1 MMMPIKG
8 IKKLPISINKERAA
22 ELFIKLT
29 TVASDIT
36 RLDEKL
42 KNSLVASE
50 LVYTLALKESVQ
62 STRIEGTQVTFTD
75 MINETHTPRQKQE
88 HIEILNYRKAL
99 FMGEERIRNG
109 YPLTTRFILDLHK
122 LLMEGGRGT
131 EANRGEFRKVPNWIG
146 PTNRFEDAVYIPV
159 EADEIEDFMKN
170 WEMYANK
177 HPYGEKMSITHLPK
191 SEYVIDE
198 DAHPLLKIAILHAQ
212 FESIHPFLDGNGR
225 IGRIII
231 PLYMM
236 QVGQLPSPI
245 FFVSEELE
253 KQRAKYYHLL
263 NGTRGKYPDWY
274 SWLTFFIDAS
284 GRMAKK
290 LNKLL
295 DEANSLA
302 KEGLAQCTTQTE
314 KYIYLL
320 TFSRPNITAVEATK
334 HIRVTPSTARRA
346 LNALVEKELL
356 FKDQTQKRNIEY
368 FNYNILELF
377 DR

>member
-8 IKKLPISINKERAA
+8 IKKLPISINKDRAA

-36 RLDEKL
+36 RLDEKF

-62 STRIEGTQVTFTD
+62 STRIEGTQVTFTG
-75 MINETHTPRQKQE
+75 MINDTHTPRQTQE
-88 HIEILNYRKAL
+88 HIEILNYRRAL
-99 FMGEERIRNG
+99 FMGEERIKNG

-122 LLMEGGRGT
+122 LLMEDGRGT

-159 EADEIEDFMKN
+159 EADEIEDYMKN

-198 DAHPLLKIAILHAQ
+198 HAHSLLKVAILHAQ
-212 FESIHPFLDGNGR
+212 FESIHSFLDGNGR

-236 QVGQLPSPI
+236 QVGQLSGPI
-245 FFVSEELE
+245 FFVSEELG

-263 NGTRGKYPDWY
+263 NGTRGECPDWY
-274 SWLTFFIDAS
+274 SWLAFFIDAS

-302 KEGLAQCTTQTE
+302 KEGLAQCTIQTE

-320 TFSRPNITAVEATK
+320 TFSRPNITAVEAAK
-334 HIRVTPSTARRA
+334 QVKVTPSTARRT

-356 FKDQTQKRNIEY
+356 FKDQAQKRNIEY